1 MKVRKELKFRYGAL
15 LVIVLGLLLGTI
27 MTWDTSR
34 KIQIEEQTV
43 YLDGRFF
50 TSVEEQG
57 ELISLAT
64 LSFSIED
71 KIIGVGHAIEKEQQ
85 GKSVFLSDVTV
96 KNGRLYVV
104 SLKTQIGEIDS
115 IGKGGVFITKSSAYQ
130 RGQKVETATKIHSG
144 IAYFYSAITGEGQ
157 YYPIR
162 ILNCNEEV
170 NGKSCISFQMLDCPI
185 THNKVL
191 PGMSGTPILQDGK
204 LIGVILG
211 MRELNPRIGFIT
223 PIDAILTDN

>member
-27 MTWDTSR
+27 MEWDTSR
-34 KIQIEEQTV
+34 EIQIEEQTV

-57 ELISLAT
+57 ELISFAT
-64 LSFSIED
+64 LSFSTED

-96 KNGRLYVV
+96 ENGVLYIL
-104 SLKTQIGEIDS
+104 SLKTQIGKIDS
-115 IGKGGVFITKSSAYQ
+115 IGKGGVFIKKSSSYQ
-130 RGQKVETATKIHSG
+130 RGQKVKTATKIHSG
-144 IAYFYSAITGEGQ
+144 IAYFYSAITGEGK

-170 NGKSCISFQMLDCPI
+170 NGKSYVSFQILDCPI
-185 THNKVL
+185 TKNKVL

-204 LIGVILG
+204 LIGVIYG
-211 MRELNPRIGFIT
+211 MRAFNPRIGFIT